1 MRLELALSKVAV
13 RWTVKVDL
21 WISKNRPIV
30 DIKRSVRRW
39 GASQVLLRTAIS
51 EMWGS
56 KGCGMW

>member
-30 DIKRSVRRW
+30 DIKTSVRRW

-51 EMWGS
+51 GS
-56 KGCGMW
+56 RFFSLSP